1 MRYMK
6 KEQKEKR
13 KKKVICGKQKSKI
26 ERKKRSKNDVKESEC
41 ENITIDTHTHPTTF
55 KFLI

>member
-1 MRYMK
+1 MK